1 MLFTADGT
9 GELLGFFPVW
19 EGEESMLLH
28 LPSMMFDEYVAYVP
42 EHRVPGAVGSFEE
55 LVMNA
60 RANWQTA
67 GPLVLFVDLD
77 MELLKEQP
85 TSPAGS
91 LRSTVRMDYGNQRV
105 WTRTEFTPKSARAL
119 LLTFGY
125 QLAWNWVFSML
136 YPVEAGADEEIDA
149 VLDNMAHQIEYYR
162 QVGVANDFFLRNIGR
177 APFYAMAKGSGSRYV
192 EELAAMAGMTA
203 DEFRSLPEPDQA
215 RLIEQDTIR
224 ALERMDET
232 ESNG

>member
-1 MLFTADGT
+1 
-9 GELLGFFPVW
+9 
-19 EGEESMLLH
+19 
-28 LPSMMFDEYVAYVP
+28 
-42 EHRVPGAVGSFEE
+42 
-55 LVMNA
+55 
-60 RANWQTA
+60 
-67 GPLVLFVDLD
+67 